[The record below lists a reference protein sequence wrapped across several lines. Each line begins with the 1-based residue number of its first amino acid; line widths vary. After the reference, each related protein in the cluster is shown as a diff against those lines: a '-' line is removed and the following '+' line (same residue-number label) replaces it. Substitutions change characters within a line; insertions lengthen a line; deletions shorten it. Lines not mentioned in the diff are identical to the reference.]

1 MRAKDAVSISSEII
15 GVRMHRSKS
24 AHHRTTD
31 GAHAVRVV
39 RSEKDAA
46 SMPAADDAFDVI
58 VDDSCFVT
66 GTLQCT
72 EDAALAEIA
81 ERV

>member
-1 MRAKDAVSISSEII
+1 
-15 GVRMHRSKS
+15 
-24 AHHRTTD
+24 
-31 GAHAVRVV
+31 
-39 RSEKDAA
+39 
-46 SMPAADDAFDVI
+46 MPAADDAFDVI